1 MTSLAFCVNLFFDC
15 QNTLGQNKPGSHKL
29 NELINKFCTKKG
41 VPI

>member
-1 MTSLAFCVNLFFDC
+1 MTSLALCVNLFFDC
-15 QNTLGQNKPGSHKL
+15 QNKPGSHKL